1 MHLRETF
8 LLLKGSGFV
17 ANVERSVRE
26 KVTLPPGYRIQWSGE
41 YEYLA
46 RARTAA
52 RLRVVVPAR
61 LLLILI
67 LL

>member
-26 KVTLPPGYRIQWSGE
+26 KVTRPPGYRIQWSGE
-41 YEYLA
+41 YEFLE
-46 RARTAA
+46 RTAA
-52 RLRVVVPAR
+52 CLRVVVPAR